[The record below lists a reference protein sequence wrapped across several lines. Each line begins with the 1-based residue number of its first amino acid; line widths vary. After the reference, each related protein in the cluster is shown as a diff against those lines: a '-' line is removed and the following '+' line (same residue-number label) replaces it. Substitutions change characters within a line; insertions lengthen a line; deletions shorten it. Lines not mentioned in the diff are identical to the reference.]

1 MAKNYDVGFGKPPE
15 KTQWKKGQSGNPAG
29 AKAVK
34 KKPKPLMQSLA
45 EQLNELVPV
54 TKGGKSK
61 LVPLSD
67 ALAMKLLHGLL
78 GANLKD
84 QISSLEKLAALGLFN
99 AQAESLEGAND
110 DSELSEADRRL
121 IEMLRKDF
129 GIDFEGKD
137 YSNSQEHPPPS
148 KPVKFKVK
156 KAGP

>member
-67 ALAMKLLHGLL
+67 ALAMKLLHGLMSAPIKEQVAIL
-78 GANLKD
+78 
-84 QISSLEKLAALGLFN
+84 QRLAALGLFN
-99 AQAESLEGAND
+99 AQAESLECAND
-110 DSELSEADRRL
+110 DSEFSEADRRL
-121 IEMLRKDF
+121 IEMARKDF

-137 YSNSQEHPPPS
+137 YSGSQEHLPS
-148 KPVKFKVK
+148 AKPKKFKAK
-156 KAGP
+156 KPDT

>member
-67 ALAMKLLHGLL
+67 ALAMKLLHGLMSAPIKEQVSIL
-78 GANLKD
+78 QK
-84 QISSLEKLAALGLFN
+84 LEALGLFK
-99 AQAESLEGAND
+99 AQAESLECAND
-110 DSELSEADRRL
+110 DSEFSEAERRL
-121 IEMLRKDF
+121 IELARKDF

-156 KAGP
+156 KAGA